1 VADTATTLG
10 SNVGWYFSQSQL
22 LVVLGP
28 EHAATIASD
37 GFTREDV
44 QRFVFEH
51 ARMPLGRLKLGG
63 MYGIH
68 DWPLWMQ
75 KVSDDTAMLPLVPA
89 VEDVYVMVAGGPGKH
104 SAVVPNCTFSRAVSR
119 VVEPAP

>member
-1 VADTATTLG
+1 
-10 SNVGWYFSQSQL
+10 
-22 LVVLGP
+22 
-28 EHAATIASD
+28 
-37 GFTREDV
+37 
-44 QRFVFEH
+44 
-51 ARMPLGRLKLGG
+51 MPLGRLKLGG

-75 KVSDDTAMLPLVPA
+75 KVSDDTTMLPLVPA

>member
-1 VADTATTLG
+1 
-10 SNVGWYFSQSQL
+10 VG
-22 LVVLGP
+22 P
-28 EHAATIASD
+28 PHAATIASD

-75 KVSDDTAMLPLVPA
+75 KVNDDAAVLPLVPA

-119 VVEPAP
+119 PVEPAP